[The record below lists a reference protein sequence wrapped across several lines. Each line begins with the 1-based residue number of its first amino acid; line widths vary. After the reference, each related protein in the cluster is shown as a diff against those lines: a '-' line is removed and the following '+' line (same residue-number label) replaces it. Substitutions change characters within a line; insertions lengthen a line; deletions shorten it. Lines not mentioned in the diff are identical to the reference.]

1 MLVLYNEIH
10 QYSLI
15 AIQKRVCLPA
25 LSLDLIHKNCS
36 AQGFPATL
44 ANMPLTPIKKRLF
57 LGYLNASSILVL
69 LAYGTCLAQDDY
81 PSRPINIVTHTSPGG
96 GTDATARS
104 VMAGTKLALN
114 IDMAVLPR
122 AGAGGIV
129 AMNYINN
136 QPRDGYTVLAI
147 TPSHLFAIARNQGPL
162 RIEDLV
168 GVARATDDPSVV
180 MVRAD
185 SAASTLE
192 ELFEMGRRR
201 PIKWGTTQIGGGDHI
216 SAATLAKAA
225 NTKIAVVPFFGGG
238 EIVTNLMG
246 GSIEAAGLNL
256 TEALDQIRRGD
267 FRALAVMANER
278 LTVIDHVPTTV
289 ELGYDTVY
297 STVRGYAVLKG
308 TPENRIRIL
317 EQGML
322 QGMHHPSYQDYL
334 RGAGLNGNAIAGQKA
349 WNAQINQLYR
359 EARQAMVDLGIIQ

>member
-1 MLVLYNEIH
+1 MV
-10 QYSLI
+10 
-15 AIQKRVCLPA
+15 
-25 LSLDLIHKNCS
+25 
-36 AQGFPATL
+36 
-44 ANMPLTPIKKRLF
+44 
-57 LGYLNASSILVL
+57 
-69 LAYGTCLAQDDY
+69 
-81 PSRPINIVTHTSPGG
+81 
-96 GTDATARS
+96 
-104 VMAGTKLALN
+104 GTKLALN

-334 RGAGLNGNAIAGQKA
+334 RGAGLSRNAIAGQET
-349 WNAQINQLYR
+349 WNAQINQLYL
-359 EARQAMVDLGIIQ
+359 EARQAMVDLGIIR